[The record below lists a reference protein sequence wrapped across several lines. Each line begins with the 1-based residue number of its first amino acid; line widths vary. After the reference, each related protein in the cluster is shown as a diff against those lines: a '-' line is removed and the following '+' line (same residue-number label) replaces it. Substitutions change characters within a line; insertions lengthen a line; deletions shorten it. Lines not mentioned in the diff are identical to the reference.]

1 MASREPTAPRTDGS
15 TDARVIGELLRERA
29 QKHPDQPYLGS
40 DKTLLS
46 YGEVDARTDRL
57 AAGLAEIGIAPG
69 DRIAVISA
77 NRIEMLEIFFA
88 CAKSGAV
95 EVPLNVFL
103 KGEFLRYQ
111 LDDSQASTLVVD
123 APGWEA
129 AAPLLEHLP
138 ELKRIIAMDDL
149 GDVPAGLDVIPWAR
163 LAGSTAPVPTP
174 DLTPSSLHAILYTSG
189 TTGMPKGCMLPHG
202 WYMNGAKVAS
212 EMLEYRADDVLFTA
226 LPLFH
231 AWAQGIVM
239 GALVHH
245 LTAWVDPIFS
255 VTRLLDR
262 FLETG
267 ASVFTG
273 VGAMGMAM
281 LGAPPTE
288 RDKDHRLRA
297 ALMIPFT
304 PDQQQ
309 QFLDR
314 FGAVVLSQLYGQT
327 ECGAITYARLSD
339 ERNLGSIGKPA
350 PYLDVRLFD
359 DDDMEVLAGD
369 IGEIVVRAKV
379 PQALYLGYW
388 RKPEATIETWRNL
401 WHHTGD
407 YGRADDKGWITF
419 VDRKKDALRRRGENV
434 SSQEL
439 ERAIAGHP
447 KIVEAAV
454 HGIPSPM
461 TEDDIKAC
469 IVVEPGQAVA
479 PEELFAFFQEVL
491 PYFAIPRYVEIVPEL
506 PKNATLRVM
515 KHLLREKGVTAD
527 TWDLEALG
535 LAVAPGERR

>member
-1 MASREPTAPRTDGS
+1 MSESAPRTDGS
-15 TDARVIGELLRERA
+15 TEARVIPELLRERA
-29 QKHPDQPYLGS
+29 RMHPDKGYLGCE
-40 DKTLLS
+40 DTLLT
-46 YGEVDARTDRL
+46 YADVDERTDRV
-57 AAGLAEIGIAPG
+57 AAGFAEIGVAPG
-69 DRIAVISA
+69 DRVAVISS
-77 NRIEMLEIFFA
+77 NRVEMLELFFA
-88 CAKSGAV
+88 CAKAGAAM
-95 EVPLNVFL
+95 VPLNVFL

-111 LDDSQASTLVVD
+111 LTDSQAQTLVVD
-123 APGWEA
+123 GPGFEA
-129 AAPLLEHLP
+129 VEDLLH
-138 ELKRIIAMDDL
+138 EL
-149 GDVPAGLDVIPWAR
+149 
-163 LAGSTAPVPTP
+163 P
-174 DLTPSSLHAILYTSG
+174 DLRRIVTLDEPAETAGEVVRYEKLRASDAQAPAPDLDPSTLMSILYTSG

-202 WYMNGAKVAS
+202 WYMNGARVSS
-212 EMLEYRADDVLFTA
+212 EMLEYQTDDILFTA

-245 LTAWVDPIFS
+245 LTAWIDPIFS

-262 FLETG
+262 FLETN

-281 LGAPPTE
+281 LGAPPSE
-288 RDKDHRLRA
+288 DDRKHRVRV

-304 PDQQQ
+304 PDQQE

-327 ECGAITYARLSD
+327 ECGAITYARLS
-339 ERNLGSIGKPA
+339 ERRNLGSIGRPA
-350 PYLDVRLFD
+350 PYLDVVLHD
-359 DDDMEVLAGD
+359 DDDREVPTGE
-369 IGEIVVRAKV
+369 IGEIAVRPKV
-379 PQALYLGYW
+379 PNALYLGYW
-388 RKPEATIETWRNL
+388 RKPDATVEAWRNL

-407 YGRADDKGWITF
+407 YGRADAEGFITF

-447 KIVEAAV
+447 KIAEAAV
-454 HGIPSPM
+454 HGVPSPM

-469 IVVEPGQAVA
+469 IVLVSADDPVTPGEMFDYFKQ
-479 PEELFAFFQEVL
+479 VL
-491 PYFAIPRYVEIVPEL
+491 PYFAVPRYVEVVPEL

-515 KHLLREKGVTAD
+515 KHLLREKGVTPG

-535 LAVAPGERR
+535 FEVSREERR

>member
-1 MASREPTAPRTDGS
+1 MAGRRSYAPRTDGS

-29 QKHPDQPYLGS
+29 RKHPDRPYLGS
-40 DKTLLS
+40 DTTLLT
-46 YGEVDARTDRL
+46 YQQVDERTDRA
-57 AAGLAEIGIAPG
+57 AAGLFEAGVAPG
-69 DRIAVISA
+69 DRVAVISA
-77 NRIEMLEIFFA
+77 NRVEMLEIFFA

-111 LDDSQASTLVVD
+111 LDDSQAETMVVD

-138 ELKRIIAMDDL
+138 GLKRVIAMDEL
-149 GDVPAGLDVIPWAR
+149 ADVPANLDVIPWSR
-163 LAGSTAPVPTP
+163 LESSTAPTPNP
-174 DLTPSSLHAILYTSG
+174 DLEPSSLQAILYTSG

-212 EMLEYRADDVLFTA
+212 EMLEYSTDDVLFTA

-255 VTRLLDR
+255 VTRLLER
-262 FLETG
+262 FQETG

-281 LGAPPTE
+281 LGAPPTD
-288 RDKDHRLRA
+288 RDQDHRLRA

-327 ECGAITYARLSD
+327 ECGAITYAKLSD

-359 DDDMEVLAGD
+359 DDDLEVPAGE

-379 PQALYLGYW
+379 PNALYLGYW
-388 RKPEATIETWRNL
+388 RKPDATIDTWRNL

-454 HGIPSPM
+454 HAVPSPM

-469 IVVEPGQAVA
+469 IVVEPGQEVTAG
-479 PEELFAFFQEVL
+479 ELFAFFSEVL
-491 PYFAIPRYVEIVPEL
+491 PYFAIPRYIEVVPEL

-515 KHLLREKGVTAD
+515 KHLLREKSVTAE
-527 TWDLEALG
+527 TWDLEAMG
-535 LAVAPGERR
+535 FSVAPTERR

>member
-1 MASREPTAPRTDGS
+1 MAGPAPTAPRTDGS
-15 TDARVIGELLRERA
+15 TNARMIGELLRERA
-29 QKHPDQPYLGS
+29 AKHPDRPYLGS
-40 DKTLLS
+40 DQTLLS
-46 YGEVDARTDRL
+46 YGDVDARTDRL

-103 KGEFLRYQ
+103 KGDFLRYQ
-111 LDDSQASTLVVD
+111 LDDSQADTLVVD
-123 APGWEA
+123 GPGWEA
-129 AAPLLEHLP
+129 AAPLIEHLP
-138 ELKRIIAMDDL
+138 ELKRVIAMDEL
-149 GDVPAGLDVIPWAR
+149 ADVPANIDVIPWSR
-163 LAGSTAPVPTP
+163 LGSSTAPTPSP
-174 DLTPSSLHAILYTSG
+174 DLTPASLQAILYTSG

-212 EMLEYRADDVLFTA
+212 EMLEYRTDDILFTA

-262 FLETG
+262 LHETG

-304 PDQQQ
+304 PEQQQ

-339 ERNLGSIGKPA
+339 ERSLGSIGKPA
-350 PYLDVRLFD
+350 PYLDVRIHD
-359 DDDMEVLAGD
+359 DDDVEVPTGEV
-369 IGEIVVRAKV
+369 GEIVVRAKV

-407 YGRADDKGWITF
+407 YGRADEKGFITF

-454 HGIPSPM
+454 HGVPSPM

-469 IVVEPGQAVA
+469 IVVEQGAEVT
-479 PEELFAFFQEVL
+479 PEELFTFFKDVL
-491 PYFAIPRYVEIVPEL
+491 PYFAIPRYAEIVTEL

-515 KHLLREKGVTAD
+515 KHLLREKGVTPE
-527 TWDLEALG
+527 TWDLEDMG
-535 LAVAPGERR
+535 FAVAPGERR

>member
-1 MASREPTAPRTDGS
+1 MTVIRSDGS

-29 QKHPDQPYLGS
+29 KQHQDQPYLGS
-40 DKTLLS
+40 DATLRT
-46 YGEVDARTDRL
+46 YGEMDARTDRV
-57 AAGLAEIGIAPG
+57 AAGLTELGIAPG
-69 DRIAVISA
+69 DRIAVISS
-77 NRIEMLEIFFA
+77 NRMEMLELFFA
-88 CAKSGAV
+88 CAKTGAI

-103 KGEFLRYQ
+103 KGEFLRYK

-123 APGWEA
+123 APGWESA
-129 AAPLLEHLP
+129 MPLLKELP
-138 ELKRIIAMDDL
+138 GLKRVIALDEVDSTFT
-149 GDVPAGLDVIPWAR
+149 GLDVLPYGFIA
-163 LAGSTAPVPTP
+163 ASTAP
-174 DLTPSSLHAILYTSG
+174 TPSPELRADSLISILYTSG

-202 WYMNGAKVAS
+202 WYMNGSRVSSA
-212 EMLEYRADDVLFTA
+212 MMEYRTDDILFTA

-262 FLETG
+262 FIETD

-281 LGAPPTE
+281 LGAPATD
-288 RDKDHRLRA
+288 RDRSHRLRA

-304 PDQQQ
+304 PADQER
-309 QFLDR
+309 FFER
-314 FGAVVLSQLYGQT
+314 FGAVVLSTLYGQT
-327 ECGAITYARLSD
+327 ECGAITYSCLSE
-339 ERNLGSIGKPA
+339 ERNLGSIGRPA
-350 PYLDVRLFD
+350 PYLDVRLHD
-359 DDDMEVLAGD
+359 DDDREVPVGE
-369 IGEIVVRAKV
+369 IGEIVVRPKV
-379 PQALYLGYW
+379 PNAVYQGYW
-388 RKPEATIETWRNL
+388 RKPEATTETWRNL

-407 YGRADDKGWITF
+407 YGRADEQGFITF

-454 HGIPSPM
+454 IGVPSPM
-461 TEDDIKAC
+461 TEEDIKAC
-469 IVVEPGQAVA
+469 IVVIPGEAVSA
-479 PEELFAFFQEVL
+479 EELFAFFKDAL
-491 PYFAIPRYVEIVPEL
+491 PYFAIPRYVELVPEL

-515 KHLLREKGVTAD
+515 KHLLREQGVTPE

-535 LAVAPGERR
+535 LSVGRGDRR